1 MIAISDELEA
11 IYIHIPKNGGTY
23 VKNIYFWCSGNFN
36 FNKINVIKGSD
47 YSFNQIDLLPVS
59 TEIAYKLQNSIKESE
74 QFVYTRQNN
83 FTDAS
88 KKIQEHVQLLKNI
101 HHAIQNTP
109 QG

>member
-1 MIAISDELEA
+1 MSVYKEVSCTLE
-11 IYIHIPKNGGTY
+11 
-23 VKNIYFWCSGNFN
+23 NI
-36 FNKINVIKGSD
+36 NKINVLKGSN